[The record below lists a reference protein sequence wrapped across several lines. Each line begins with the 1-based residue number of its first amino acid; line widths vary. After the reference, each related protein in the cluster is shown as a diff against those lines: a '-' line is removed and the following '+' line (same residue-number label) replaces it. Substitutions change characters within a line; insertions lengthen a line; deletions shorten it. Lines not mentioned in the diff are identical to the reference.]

1 MVWPDDALHSS
12 RPAPSTGWGGPI
24 LSDPGSEDR
33 PLRFG
38 GIGFRLFA
46 ALIAGESARLFLVGT
61 APLLLTAFVD
71 DRGLGEAR
79 ASLLSSS
86 ELLASAVV
94 AVAVSDW
101 LTRRSRRATAQVGL
115 ACVLV
120 GQLLSLLDVG
130 FLPLLALRALA
141 GFGAG
146 LAGAAA
152 IAAAAGTPNPER
164 VFASISFVTA
174 LLGIVLI
181 GPIGLSVGRFGVAG
195 ALVISAGVTL
205 VAFPL
210 LRRLPRPA
218 ASDASST
225 DRRAPGNHT
234 VRGVATLVALFAFM
248 LGQNAVWTFAA
259 RIGQSK
265 GLSIETVSLIF
276 AGAAVAGLGGAA
288 TSAWVGLRRGRLA
301 PLLLSIAGIVG
312 TIVVLVETESGLVF
326 VACYAAWSFLFA
338 FSMPYF
344 LGLLAALDAHGRW
357 AAMGTGV
364 SGIGA
369 ACGPAAVGASVEA
382 SGYGVLATLIVAM
395 GLVAAAIL
403 VPVVRNLRR
412 ETFSG
417 S

>member
-1 MVWPDDALHSS
+1 MVWAGGAPHRR
-12 RPAPSTGWGGPI
+12 RPEPSTGWGGRF
-24 LSDPGSEDR
+24 LSDDGSEKR
-33 PLRFG
+33 SLRFG
-38 GIGFRLFA
+38 GLGFRLFA
-46 ALIAGESARLFLVGT
+46 ALIAGESGRLFLIGT

-79 ASLLSSS
+79 ASLLSSA

-94 AVAVSDW
+94 AIAISDW
-101 LTRRSRRATAQVGL
+101 LTWRSRAATARVGL
-115 ACVLV
+115 VCVV
-120 GQLLSLLDVG
+120 VAQLLSLAQVP

-141 GFGAG
+141 GLGAG

-174 LLGIVLI
+174 LLGICLI
-181 GPIGLSVGRFGVAG
+181 GPIGMAVGRFGVAG
-195 ALVISAGVTL
+195 ALVFSVVLTL
-205 VAFPL
+205 VVFPL
-210 LRRLPRPA
+210 LGRLPRPA
-218 ASDASST
+218 PSEASAQ
-225 DRRAPGNHT
+225 RRPTGNHT
-234 VRGVATLVALFAFM
+234 VLGVATLVALFAFM

-265 GLSIETVSLIF
+265 GLSIEAISWIF
-276 AGAAVAGLGGAA
+276 AATAAAGLAGAAS
-288 TSAWVGLRRGRLA
+288 SAVLGLRRGRLA
-301 PLLLSIAGIVG
+301 PLLFSIAGIVG
-312 TIVVLVETESGLVF
+312 SIVLLVEAGGTVAF
-326 VACYAAWSFLFA
+326 VAGYATWSFLFA

-344 LGLLAALDAHGRW
+344 LGLLAALDRHGRW

-382 SGYGVLATLIVAM
+382 NGYGVLATLIVAT
-395 GLVAAAIL
+395 GLVAATTL
-403 VPVVRNLRR
+403 VPVVRSLRR
-412 ETFSG
+412 EPISG